1 MRRWSH
7 DRPQRYSETALV
19 RAYDQR
25 VNAYI
30 VSLTVP
36 TAELRRT
43 LETVEG
49 VRFVRELPP
58 RRVVV
63 TAPDSARLLALPGV
77 ATVAEDRLERPVS
90 DSR

>member
-1 MRRWSH
+1 M
-7 DRPQRYSETALV
+7 
-19 RAYDQR
+19 RAYYQR

-30 VSLTVP
+30 VALTVP
-36 TAELRRT
+36 VAEFRRG
-43 LETVEG
+43 LEMVG
-49 VRFVRELPP
+49 DVRFVRELPP
-58 RRVVV
+58 GRVVV